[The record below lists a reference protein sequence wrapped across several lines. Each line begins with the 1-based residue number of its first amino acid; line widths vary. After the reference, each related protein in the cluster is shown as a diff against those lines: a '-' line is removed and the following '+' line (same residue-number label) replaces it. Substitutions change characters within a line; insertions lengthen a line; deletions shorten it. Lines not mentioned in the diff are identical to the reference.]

1 MVYAPPD
8 NDQHALARLET
19 AWQTKPVLRRI
30 YKEQFYRRLL
40 AHTLPGAPILEIGS
54 GMGHIREVDPSI
66 WRSDILPSD
75 GIHAVLD
82 VHELPF
88 APNTFGSIIGLDVL
102 HHFNTPLHFLKE
114 AARVI
119 RPGGRLVM
127 IEPWITPFS
136 RFVYTYLHQEDCDM
150 QAQPWR
156 EDEQFAE
163 GKLAFDGNP
172 ALPYLLIEHGK
183 TQMTAAVP
191 SLRLRSVER
200 FSSLTYLLSMGFKP
214 NSFLPNAAYPLLYG
228 IEEVTRPLWSPL
240 AALRAMIVWEKI

>member
-1 MVYAPPD
+1 MLNAPHS
-8 NDQHALARLET
+8 DQHALAQLEN
-19 AWQTKPVLRRI
+19 AWRTKPVLRRI

-40 AHTLPGAPILEIGS
+40 AHTLPDAPILEIGS
-54 GMGHIREVDPSI
+54 GMGYIREVDPAI
-66 WRSDILPSD
+66 WRSDILASD

-88 APNTFGSIIGLDVL
+88 AADTFGSVIGLDVL
-102 HHFNTPLHFLKE
+102 HHFNTPLRFLKE

-136 RFVYTYLHQEDCDM
+136 RFIYTYLHQEDCDM
-150 QAQPWR
+150 SAQPWR
-156 EDEQFAE
+156 DDDQFAE

-172 ALPYLLIEHGK
+172 ALPYLLIERGK
-183 TQMTAAVP
+183 MQMTTAVP
-191 SLRLRSVER
+191 SLRLRSIER

-214 NSFLPNAAYPLLYG
+214 YSLLPSAAYPLLYG
-228 IEEVTRPLWSPL
+228 VEEATRPLWASL
-240 AALRAMIVWEKI
+240 AALRALIVWEKI